1 MTPRTLKNHL
11 PHHGRPVSDLELALH
26 WEGEHAKQGNCWSA
40 LEEPRN
46 MCSALCPCRGNIHTF
61 PIMDRQVQ
69 VPVR

>member
-11 PHHGRPVSDLELALH
+11 PHMGGRCLTWSWPCIRR
-26 WEGEHAKQGNCWSA
+26 GEHAKQGNCWSA
-40 LEEPRN
+40 LEEAGT
-46 MCSALCPCRGNIHTF
+46 CAQLSVHVGATYTF